1 MQCRTSV
8 QQKPEPVNLHCRMN
22 VIPGGARE
30 GQLIRRRVLIG
41 AGDVKYEGARA
52 ANGKNRRGKPPVP
65 RRHRASNSPITPNA
79 VIAVFVSIPKM
90 TTFMSIRRIKNL
102 TTHHPLRRVVR
113 DWLEE
118 ISPQCQPNES
128 LTFYATLAAFQDSMR
143 MNAGT
148 RDRRPIIQA
157 ISSSCV
163 ANC

>member
-1 MQCRTSV
+1 MPSSV
-8 QQKPEPVNLHCRMN
+8 QQNPEPVIQHCRMN

-102 TTHHPLRRVVR
+102 TTHHPLRRDR
-113 DWLEE
+113 
-118 ISPQCQPNES
+118 ES
-128 LTFYATLAAFQDSMR
+128 LRLC
-143 MNAGT
+143 
-148 RDRRPIIQA
+148 RD
-157 ISSSCV
+157 
-163 ANC
+163 